1 MRKESARGAICAFL
15 GVGFAAL
22 GCGGSGTEN
31 DAGSGGSGGSS
42 NSGSGVTPMGSG
54 GYSASGGSN
63 QAGSGTGGSA
73 GSSGSTSSGGSSGSV
88 GSVMCSQAASAY
100 TVSAT
105 PLDASF
111 VPAQA
116 NGFRGDWLSRVP
128 VAVAPTGTD
137 VYVAFTR
144 ETGGG
149 SSAVIARSGA
159 PAAEAVE
166 IADATIGGVAVTGN
180 GLAALIFD
188 PSEDP
193 VWAAVTRV
201 GFDGAEQLSTDL
213 FRSPNL
219 EDDGT
224 KGEPSTSRLGYL
236 ASSDTL
242 VAYFGHTEMY
252 VQGDSAVRHQGGY
265 LASVDASGEQTV
277 HSEWFGSHN
286 LDQRLLVDGAR
297 AALLGLGD
305 AYPKGIFFSYQDAPN
320 TDVAQV
326 LAANGVGDTN
336 GQLGGLVDLGD
347 TLLAPFI
354 TDRAL
359 PPDFDPGEWPNGD
372 EAKIEQVREAA
383 NHGKD
388 LGFFLVDEA
397 SSVPE
402 GGIEPVWVESG
413 RTGDASLENL
423 KSAPYGSGGLV
434 LLIWAEVSG
443 DGQGSSSTYY
453 TMVIDAEGAIC
464 QPRLALDPSYAPSSG
479 DDIAVRADGAV
490 VWANVQADT
499 IRVVTLTPAP

>member
-1 MRKESARGAICAFL
+1 MRKESARGAICALL
-15 GVGFAAL
+15 GVGLAAL
-22 GCGGSGTEN
+22 GCSDSGTEN
-31 DAGSGGSGGSS
+31 NGGNGASGGTS
-42 NSGSGVTPMGSG
+42 NSGSGGTPTGGSSG
-54 GYSASGGSN
+54 GNSN
-63 QAGSGTGGSA
+63 QAGAGSGGSA
-73 GSSGSTSSGGSSGSV
+73 GSSASTSSGGSAGTV
-88 GSVMCSQAASAY
+88 GSVTCSQAASAY

-128 VAVAPTGTD
+128 VAVSPTGTD
-137 VYVAFTR
+137 VYVAFTS
-144 ETGGG
+144 EANGG
-149 SSAVIARSGA
+149 SSVVIVKSGA

-166 IADATIGGVAVTGN
+166 IADATIGGVAVTAN

-188 PSEDP
+188 PSEEP

-201 GFDGAEQLSTDL
+201 GFDGAEQLSTHL
-213 FRSPNL
+213 FHSPNL
-219 EDDGT
+219 EADGT

-236 ASSDTL
+236 PSSDTL

-265 LASVDASGEQTV
+265 LASVDASGKQTV
-277 HSEWFGSHN
+277 HSGWFGSHN
-286 LDQRLLVDGAR
+286 LDQRLLVDGDR

-305 AYPKGIFFSYQDAPN
+305 AYPKGIFFSYHDDPS

-347 TLLAPFI
+347 RLLAPFI

-397 SSVPE
+397 SGVPE
-402 GGIEPVWVESG
+402 GGIEPVWVDSG
-413 RTGDASLENL
+413 RAGDAFLENL

-434 LLIWAEVSG
+434 LLIWAETSG
-443 DGQGSSSTYY
+443 DGQSASSTYY
-453 TMVIDAEGAIC
+453 TMVIDAEGAVC

-479 DDIAVRADGAV
+479 DDVVARADGAI
-490 VWANVQADT
+490 VWANVQDDT
-499 IRVVTLTPAP
+499 INVVTLAPAP